1 MFAFGQRQFKWIET
15 NRKKLRDTL
24 SAWLAIFDEN
34 FNIGTHRCS
43 RRVCTSIEQKSILSL
58 QHARG
63 LDVSLACPADNLTF
77 FFRCN
82 LTSSSALRYFD
93 HNLAKIDI
101 SMNFTRW
108 CAIFEVSTPANFLA
122 TVFWAAIKSSNS
134 YSEVIFWKI
143 TTLDTC
149 LFRPGRLLNF
159 WQKK

>member
-58 QHARG
+58 HMHGALMYRLHAR
-63 LDVSLACPADNLTF
+63 LTTWH
-77 FFRCN
+77 FRYN

-143 TTLDTC
+143 TTLDSGHV
-149 LFRPGRLLNF
+149 LI
-159 WQKK
+159 